1 MSRVMQVVKRRM
13 KRLNDRFRLVI
24 LDESTLEETASFILS
39 RKSMYIALSSLV
51 MVVFLLVY
59 GAFALTPLKYYIPG
73 YGDVKLRQEYIRL
86 NVKMDSL
93 QQVLQAKEKYWDDIR
108 RVLQGDAQLQQPD
121 TLSAE
126 E

>member
-1 MSRVMQVVKRRM
+1 MSRVMEGIRRRF

-24 LDESTLEETASFILS
+24 LDEDTLEETASFILS
-39 RKSMYIALSSLV
+39 RKSIYIVLSSFV

-86 NVKMDSL
+86 NIKMDSL
-93 QQVLQAKEKYWDDIR
+93 QNVLQANEKYWDDIR
-108 RVLQGDAQLQQPD
+108 KVLKGDAQIQQSD
-121 TLSAE
+121 TVSAE

>member
-1 MSRVMQVVKRRM
+1 MEGIRRRF

-24 LDESTLEETASFILS
+24 LDEDTLEETASFILS
-39 RKSMYIALSSLV
+39 RKSIYIVLSSFV

-86 NVKMDSL
+86 NIKMDSL
-93 QQVLQAKEKYWDDIR
+93 QNVLQANEKYWDDIR
-108 RVLQGDAQLQQPD
+108 KVLKGDAQIQQSD
-121 TLSAE
+121 TVSAE

>member
-1 MSRVMQVVKRRM
+1 MSRVMEGIHRRF

-24 LDESTLEETASFILS
+24 LDEDTLEETASFILS
-39 RKSMYIALSSLV
+39 RKSIYIVLSSFV

-86 NVKMDSL
+86 NIKMDSL
-93 QQVLQAKEKYWDDIR
+93 QNVLQANEKYWDDIR
-108 RVLQGDAQLQQPD
+108 KVLKGDAQIQQSD
-121 TLSAE
+121 TVSAE

>member
-1 MSRVMQVVKRRM
+1 MGRVIDSIRRRL

-24 LDESTLEETASFILS
+24 LDEDTLEETASFILS
-39 RKSMYIALSSLV
+39 RKSMYIVLSSLV

-86 NVKMDSL
+86 NIKMDSL
-93 QQVLQAKEKYWDDIR
+93 QNVLQAKEKYWDDIR
-108 RVLQGDAQLQQPD
+108 KVLQGDAQIQQPD
-121 TLSAE
+121 SVSAE